1 VVAASTGNWL
11 AAPQPVEHAAT
22 LSVSI
27 ASLPAQ
33 SSTGTVTI
41 QPASGTNAVITVSY
55 NAPTSTVSVT
65 QVLSGAGEASIIS
78 QYEWVELKGTNLSQV
93 TQDWSTQTTFQQDQ
107 LPTSVAGVSATVNNK
122 PAFVEYVSPA
132 QVNILTPLDTATG
145 PVTVTLTTPTGSGT
159 TTVSAPATMAANSL
173 GFFVFNISRRFIPRR
188 FMASLTVRR
197 I

>member
-1 VVAASTGNWL
+1 LNT
-11 AAPQPVEHAAT
+11 PAT

-132 QVNILTPLDTATG
+132 QVT
-145 PVTVTLTTPTGSGT
+145 
-159 TTVSAPATMAANSL
+159 
-173 GFFVFNISRRFIPRR
+173 F
-188 FMASLTVRR
+188 
-197 I
+197 